1 MAPRQQ
7 LRPVHRTRAGF
18 LPLPN
23 LWVRPRRSWRTR
35 PPVPDALF
43 PCAADGPTPPSPPHL
58 VPHFPSACL
67 DFPGA
72 RVGARDKCLCRA
84 GAAPVRRCQDRRP
97 GARSCHVIAS
107 PPPSAGRLYGKAAR
121 RSDVKRIRGPD
132 ARGDREGSMEDRFD
146 KLVVVADRRRVG
158 SQRNVGSVREAAECL
173 IGIHW
178 PRPRARASRG
188 GASLPSGPRRRDRA
202 GGRPAGVHGGGGRG
216 RDPDR

>member
-23 LWVRPRRSWRTR
+23 LWVRRQSWRTR

-121 RSDVKRIRGPD
+121 RSDVKRIRGPHARGD
-132 ARGDREGSMEDRFD
+132 RGDREGSMEDRFD
-146 KLVVVADRRRVG
+146 KLVVIKTSRIGRL
-158 SQRNVGSVREAAECL
+158 RNVGSVVIEDVQ
-173 IGIHW
+173 W
-178 PRPRARASRG
+178 PPPHHEHQERCGSGDRTPARLA
-188 GASLPSGPRRRDRA
+188 
-202 GGRPAGVHGGGGRG
+202 
-216 RDPDR
+216 